1 MTNASNPG
9 GNPGVPLWMTT
20 IMRMFERR
28 VPAAVCAFLLAGT
41 AWAAEWRVDDTAS
54 TLEFAGESQGERFEG
69 RFGRFDAAI
78 RFDPANPSDARFD
91 VTVDLA
97 SVDSANSERDET
109 LLGPDFFD
117 VAGMP
122 QSRYVAGAFR
132 PTPDGFVAEGELT
145 LNGVT
150 APVPLAF
157 RWQPTASGAILEGRA
172 TLDRLRFGLGT
183 GDWAD
188 PDVIAHAVEV
198 HTRLVLV
205 PAADTP

>member
-1 MTNASNPG
+1 MTKAINPG
-9 GNPGVPLWMTT
+9 RNPGVPVRMTT
-20 IMRMFERR
+20 AMGMFKRR
-28 VPAAVCAFLLAGT
+28 LPAAVFAFLLAGT
-41 AWAAEWRVDDTAS
+41 AWAAEWRVDEAAS

-91 VTVDLA
+91 VTVELA
-97 SVDSANSERDET
+97 SVDSANIERDET
-109 LLGPDFFD
+109 LRGPDFFD
-117 VAGMP
+117 VADMP

-157 RWQPTASGAILEGRA
+157 RWQPTASGAVLEGRA
-172 TLDRLRFGLGT
+172 ILDRLRFALGT

-198 HTRLVLV
+198 RTRLVLI
-205 PAADTP
+205 PAVDTP